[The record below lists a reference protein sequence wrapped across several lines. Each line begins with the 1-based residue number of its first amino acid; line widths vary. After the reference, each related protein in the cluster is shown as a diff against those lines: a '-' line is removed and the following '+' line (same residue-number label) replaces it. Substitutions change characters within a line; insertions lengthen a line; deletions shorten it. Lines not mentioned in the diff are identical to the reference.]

1 MIPSWKFYQTQWL
14 TSMNSTFSW
23 ILIHPFSSGFGLS
36 TVLLNYHNIQNI
48 IYSLLTGRPVVVIGS
63 AQFEEE
69 IRGIVLAPKLLVP
82 GCHRYVWS
90 WLPFVFGYILFKC
103 KIKTKSCRGETRKLE
118 ILKNEWK
125 LWISKRGNPGSKTGS
140 EPCKL
145 PRTNNR
151 NKNKTKNTHQDQ
163 QHELHKNIDEL
174 WWSMRENVHESI

>member
-69 IRGIVLAPKLLVP
+69 IRGIVLALKLFVP

-103 KIKTKSCRGETRKLE
+103 KKKPNHVEGKQENWKYWRTNENYGYQRGEIQDQKLVQNHANCQGQTTEIKTKQK
-118 ILKNEWK
+118 ILT
-125 LWISKRGNPGSKTGS
+125 KTNS
-140 EPCKL
+140 MNF
-145 PRTNNR
+145 T
-151 NKNKTKNTHQDQ
+151 KT
-163 QHELHKNIDEL
+163 
-174 WWSMRENVHESI
+174 